1 MSLSGHEPTN
11 SYRFCVYQ
19 AEWGSMEQQG
29 IPKTYK
35 YTLKPTLEQER
46 LLEHT
51 LILQR
56 SCWGAT

>member
-1 MSLSGHEPTN
+1 MSLTGHEPTD
-11 SYRFCVYQ
+11 SYCFCVYQ
-19 AEWGSMEQQG
+19 AEWGSMVQQG
-29 IPKTYK
+29 IRKTYK
-35 YTLKPTLEQER
+35 YTLKPTLEQEL